1 MNEAQALRKLKNG
14 SEDALGW
21 FIGQYASYVHTV
33 VGNIIGTSMSCAD
46 IEEVDA
52 DVFVTLW
59 KRAQQVRV
67 GSVKSWLGSVAR
79 NAAKNKL
86 REQGQ
91 EVPLEDDVIMLEGVT
106 PETEVERREQQRLV
120 REAVLSMQWPEREI
134 ILRHYYYGQKV
145 TAIAEEMAMNPSTVK
160 THLRRGREKLRAVL
174 AKDFEQKGDP
184 DDAKCKNI

>member
-14 SEDALGW
+14 SEDALAW
-21 FIGQYASYVHTV
+21 FIDRYSSYVHTV

-59 KRAQQVRV
+59 KRAQQVRA
-67 GSVKSWLGSVAR
+67 GAVKSWLGSVAR

-86 REQGQ
+86 RTLGREL
-91 EVPLEDDVIMLEGVT
+91 PLEDDMIMLECAT
-106 PETEVERREQQRLV
+106 PENEVERREQQRLV
-120 REAVLSMQWPEREI
+120 RGAVLSMEWPEREI
-134 ILRHYYYGQKV
+134 FLRHYYYGQKV
-145 TAIAEEMAMNPSTVK
+145 SAIAEEMAVNLSTVK

-174 AKDFEQKGDP
+174 ARDYEQEGDP
-184 DDAKCKNI
+184 DDAKCKNF